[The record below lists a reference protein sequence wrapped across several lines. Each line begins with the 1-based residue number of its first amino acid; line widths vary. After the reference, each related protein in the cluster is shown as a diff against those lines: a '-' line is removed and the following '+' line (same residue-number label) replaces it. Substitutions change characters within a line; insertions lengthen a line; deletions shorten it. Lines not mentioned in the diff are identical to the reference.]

1 MRKAISQIINTL
13 NNKVI
18 KEQTETKDNYQEIV
32 PKEHN
37 KQIAFIDGGNAEL
50 LKASSF
56 SLQIIRS
63 SAVILK
69 NNKKIYSAKKEFFT
83 LTYEKENK
91 YTTEIF
97 PIKDNVNLNVNDFNQ
112 FDITIKQ
119 GMQKADIS
127 IIGNIIRRFAEL
139 KTAEETIEKLNKE
152 DLIILDGSLKCIITD
167 EENYMDFLLSKADE
181 KDITVCALAKTSDN
195 KIIPEINLNNPS
207 FLPAENGFIV
217 KLNKSSKYCFQF
229 ETNKKEKIA
238 ETLEQL
244 AKNCSDAVFPGYP
257 YGLILADKFARISN
271 KEKEYLLT
279 VFQAKAGKTWE
290 KIKQY
295 LNTKNAHSILD
306 NI

>member
-1 MRKAISQIINTL
+1 MRRAISKIINAL
-13 NNKVI
+13 DSRII
-18 KEQTETKDNYQEIV
+18 KEQTEIKDTHKEII

-50 LKASSF
+50 LKSSSF
-56 SLQIIRS
+56 SLQIIRI

-69 NNKKIYSAKKEFFT
+69 NNKKTYYGKKEFFT

-91 YTTEIF
+91 YSTEMF
-97 PIKDNVNLNVNDFNQ
+97 PVKDNMKLSISDFNQ

-127 IIGNIIRRFAEL
+127 TIGNIIRRFAEL
-139 KTAEETIEKLNKE
+139 KTAEEITEKLNKE

-167 EENYMDFLLSKADE
+167 EEKYMDSLLNKANE
-181 KDITVCALAKTSDN
+181 RSITVCALAKTSDN
-195 KIIPEINLNNPS
+195 KMIPNISLNNPS
-207 FLPAENGFIV
+207 FLPAEEMFIV
-217 KLNKSSKYCFQF
+217 KLNKSGKYYFQF
-229 ETNKKEKIA
+229 ETNKKEKI
-238 ETLEQL
+238 EEILEQL

-279 VFQAKAGKTWE
+279 VFQAKAGKTW
-290 KIKQY
+290 
-295 LNTKNAHSILD
+295 
-306 NI
+306 